1 MGKKSKHCLAL
12 RRRPPASSRRDSR
25 AAGFRRWGDQLHVS
39 RSVSCRSIN
48 EVQVKPSARR
58 ELFFSGVRVMGRA
71 SADLTGLQRGA
82 LACERCRTVT
92 DHLLVMSATKP
103 IADNTSLQKTSAL
116 SHIVTDCRTAPTY
129 ALIEYEA
136 VSEVVLRVCM
146 DATMPA
152 RPAAQLH
159 QRRNRRIH
167 LARPSR
173 PQVAIDLA
181 SSQLAKQG
189 LAHASL
195 SLSNALRILRVRGR
209 PPPGNVS
216 TKLQASLR

>member
-1 MGKKSKHCLAL
+1 
-12 RRRPPASSRRDSR
+12 
-25 AAGFRRWGDQLHVS
+25 VS